1 MNAIFEE
8 ILSDYLDERLTPEER
23 IEIERR
29 LALEPELRSACDALR
44 AVRHAVQEL
53 PTVEPTTDWTESVV
67 HRAAGREG
75 LQPAV
80 DQVRPAHTVLPVGSP
95 ASRSG
100 PSSPWRFW
108 ALAAVAGTLLIG
120 VVWLRPKS
128 SDRRLAEEAQ
138 PSRVFSEPGREL
150 ATAENATVAAAP
162 QPEATKPATETLL
175 DRTASRDAAT
185 PVGDSGAAGGLV
197 FGKRSRPA
205 MLDRD
210 RIGDEPV
217 TIRVAL
223 PTRTVQ
229 IALNN
234 QQIRIDSLGKA
245 RSNDVRRSPVAE
257 DRSSVAEDK
266 VLSSRAA
273 DVGGETSYVVEATL
287 EQLNAALLEL
297 AAQGSV
303 RVEYELAKNA
313 PKNKN
318 APKKESPA
326 RPAQRISS
334 TNRSRSA
341 TGTERIAR
349 SSRTAKPAPAGASE
363 DAAVASER
371 LREGGR
377 QQQPDASPRP
387 ADSGPRRLRVL
398 LILDPPVPEN
408 D

>member
-245 RSNDVRRSPVAE
+245 RSNDVRRS
-257 DRSSVAEDK
+257 SVAEDK

-303 RVEYELAKNA
+303 RVEYELA
-313 PKNKN
+313 KN

>member
-257 DRSSVAEDK
+257 DK

-303 RVEYELAKNA
+303 RVEYELA
-313 PKNKN
+313 KN

>member
-53 PTVEPTTDWTESVV
+53 PTVEPTTDWTESVL

-257 DRSSVAEDK
+257 DK

-273 DVGGETSYVVEATL
+273 DAGGETSYVVEATL

-313 PKNKN
+313 PK
-318 APKKESPA
+318 KESPA

-334 TNRSRSA
+334 TNRSRFA

>member
-53 PTVEPTTDWTESVV
+53 PTVEPTTDWTESVL
-67 HRAAGREG
+67 HRAADREG

-234 QQIRIDSLGKA
+234 QQIRIDSPGKA
-245 RSNDVRRSPVAE
+245 RSNDVRRS
-257 DRSSVAEDK
+257 SVAEDK
-266 VLSSRAA
+266 ELSSRAA
-273 DVGGETSYVVEATL
+273 DADGETSYVVEATL

-313 PKNKN
+313 PK
-318 APKKESPA
+318 KESPA

-349 SSRTAKPAPAGASE
+349 SSRTAQLAPAGAGE